1 MNFQFY
7 VEKLGEMDKYKEF
20 MKAEPT
26 AVPCSGFFI
35 IDYEGNDNQQHIDF
49 YIKDKNKMISFKL
62 ESGELVPLEY
72 MGNTVPPEIDFE
84 LDLDFDAV
92 RELIE
97 KRMVEEKAAKS
108 MKKVIF
114 SLQRK
119 DKKHFLLGTVF
130 FGVFG
135 LVKTNV
141 CVEEMKIINFE
152 KMNLMDLIKVK
163 KKDE

>member
-7 VEKLGEMDKYKEF
+7 VEKLCSLEKYEEF
-20 MKAEPT
+20 KKAEP
-26 AVPCSGFFI
+26 AAFPCSGFFI

-49 YIKDKNKMISFKL
+49 YIKGKNKMVSFKL

-72 MGNTVPPEIDFE
+72 MGNATPAEMDFE
-84 LDLDFDAV
+84 LNLDFDKV

-97 KRMVEEKAAKS
+97 KRMAEEKAAKS

-114 SLQRK
+114 SLQKK
-119 DKKHFLLGTVF
+119 DEKHFLLGTVF

-135 LVKTNV
+135 LVKTTI
-141 CVEEMKIINFE
+141 CVEDMKIVDFE
-152 KMNLMDLIKVK
+152 KKNLLDLIKIK

>member
-7 VEKLGEMDKYKEF
+7 IEKLSELDKCKEF
-20 MKAEPT
+20 QKAEPT
-26 AVPCSGFFI
+26 AFPCSGFFI
-35 IDYEGNDNQQHIDF
+35 FDYDGKNDQQHIDF
-49 YIKDKNKMISFKL
+49 YLKDKNKMVSFKL

-72 MGNTVPPEIDFE
+72 MGTAAPSEIDLE

-119 DKKHFLLGTVF
+119 DNQHFLLGTVF

-135 LVKTNV
+135 LVKTTI

-152 KMNLMDLIKVK
+152 KMNLMDLIKIK
-163 KKDE
+163 KKDD